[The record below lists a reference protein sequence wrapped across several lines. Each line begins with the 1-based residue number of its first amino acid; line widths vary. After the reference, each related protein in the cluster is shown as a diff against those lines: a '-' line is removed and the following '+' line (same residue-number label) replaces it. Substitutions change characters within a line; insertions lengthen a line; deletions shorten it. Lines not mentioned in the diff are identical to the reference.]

1 MSEFKTGDPVVYRKT
16 KYSSHPGPRA
26 RNVSPSRHGDAYAY
40 CVDKLWLVVKLKSPD
55 RVEVITRRGKRR
67 ELSVED
73 PNLRP
78 ATWLDRPAATIA
90 TLSALIGPRVVCTP
104 VTRPPSVSMPV
115 TSQFWMRS
123 TPRWSAPRA

>member
-55 RVEVITRRGKRR
+55 RIEVITRRGKRR

-78 ATWLDRPAATIA
+78 ATWLDRLRYWGRFPRLDCDQSGIA
-90 TLSALIGPRVVCTP
+90 DAS
-104 VTRPPSVSMPV
+104 
-115 TSQFWMRS
+115 
-123 TPRWSAPRA
+123 